1 MTNHLIE
8 SLENAHLKLQ
18 AAQQEFTRALRAA
31 RRQPMYAAAA
41 QIVDALALDSYR
53 IAYGLEQAARAPWP
67 VPTFTV
73 QYDQLGAGHAP
84 YALYGGEVPAH
95 HHGITD
101 PGYSHSIYSHIT
113 TAR

>member
-1 MTNHLIE
+1 MNQVVET
-8 SLENAHLKLQ
+8 LENAHLKLQ
-18 AAQQEFTRALRAA
+18 AAQAEFVTALRRA
-31 RRQPMYAAAA
+31 RQQPMHAAPA
-41 QIVDALALDSYR
+41 QIVDALALNSYR
-53 IAYGLEQAARAPWP
+53 IAAALEQAARAPWP